1 MPWEGGQI
9 FVGDVSFDADGILTI
24 IKETHVAGVKEKIS
38 ACYPSWANNDT
49 LIFTSDESG
58 YVNPWKYS
66 AGKAAAI
73 FPEPVTE
80 DFGRPFWSLNWSP
93 YAVIDAEGTK
103 AVFVAI
109 KDGREVLYFVDL
121 LGGSQP
127 RLLESPFVVVNVI
140 RTVSLEKG
148 EFVFNG
154 QALDDKESIFR
165 GSVSPSEGLILD
177 SLLKASKTVTFP
189 VGIISI
195 PRPLTLKVPPE
206 DELLHVV
213 YYPPQNPEYSGS
225 SVEAELPPCV
235 LNAHGGPTGLS
246 NQALEWKKQ
255 YFTSRGWGWYAPE
268 SFRIG
273 ISLTHFR
280 NRLDVNYGGSYGYGR
295 AYTQRLASRWGIVDV
310 EDCIL
315 ASRALSSPPYSLID
329 PKRVVIRGQS
339 AGGYTVLAAL
349 SISSD
354 TRAFAAA
361 TSSYGI
367 SNFMM
372 LAEFTHKFES
382 KYLDKL
388 IGGSYDEVPEVYE
401 ERSPIN
407 HADKI
412 VAPLLVGL
420 LCKIVLCSVQ

>member
-1 MPWEGGQI
+1 MHHQYREEIHPFSDFWRRFYALPKFSPDGTRLAWNQWYHPDMPWEGGQI
-9 FVGDVSFDADGILTI
+9 FVGDLSLGADGILSI
-24 IKETHVAGVKEKIS
+24 VNETYVAGVKEKIS

-58 YVNPWKYS
+58 YVNPWKYT
-66 AGKAAAI
+66 AGKAAAL
-73 FPEPVTE
+73 FPEPVPE

-121 LGGSQP
+121 LGGSRP

-154 QALDDKESIFR
+154 QSLDDEESIFR
-165 GSVSPSEGLILD
+165 GSVSPSKELILD
-177 SLLKASKTVTFP
+177 SLLKASKTLTFP

-195 PRPLTLKVPPE
+195 PRPLTLKVPPK

-225 SVEAELPPCV
+225 SVEGELPPCV

-255 YFTSRGWGWYAPE
+255 YFTSRGWGWYALE
-268 SFRIG
+268 SLRI
-273 ISLTHFR
+273 
-280 NRLDVNYGGSYGYGR
+280 
-295 AYTQRLASRWGIVDV
+295 
-310 EDCIL
+310 
-315 ASRALSSPPYSLID
+315 
-329 PKRVVIRGQS
+329 
-339 AGGYTVLAAL
+339 
-349 SISSD
+349 
-354 TRAFAAA
+354 
-361 TSSYGI
+361 
-367 SNFMM
+367 
-372 LAEFTHKFES
+372 
-382 KYLDKL
+382 
-388 IGGSYDEVPEVYE
+388 
-401 ERSPIN
+401 
-407 HADKI
+407 
-412 VAPLLVGL
+412 
-420 LCKIVLCSVQ
+420 

>member
-1 MPWEGGQI
+1 LQDKVTYRYANFEPHPIHTHLFVSVLEDHTDDTPAGIVTSLCIIDTKEKSIHSLISGADFYALPKFSPDGTRLAWNQWHHPDMPWEGGQI
-9 FVGDVSFDADGILTI
+9 FVGDVSFDADGILAI
-24 IKETHVAGVKEKIS
+24 INETHVAGVKEKVS

-58 YVNPWKYS
+58 YVNPWKYT
-66 AGKAAAI
+66 AGKAAAL
-73 FPEPVTE
+73 FPEPVPE

-93 YAVIDAEGTK
+93 YAVVDAEGTK

-154 QALDDKESIFR
+154 QALDDKESIFH
-165 GSVSPSEGLILD
+165 GSVSPSKDLILD
-177 SLLKASKTVTFP
+177 SLLKDSKAVTFP

-195 PRPLTLKVPPE
+195 PRPLTLNVPPK

-225 SVEAELPPCV
+225 SVEGELPPCV

-255 YFTSRGWGWYAPE
+255 YFTSRGWGWYALEP
-268 SFRIG
+268 SRI
-273 ISLTHFR
+273 
-280 NRLDVNYGGSYGYGR
+280 
-295 AYTQRLASRWGIVDV
+295 
-310 EDCIL
+310 
-315 ASRALSSPPYSLID
+315 
-329 PKRVVIRGQS
+329 
-339 AGGYTVLAAL
+339 
-349 SISSD
+349 
-354 TRAFAAA
+354 
-361 TSSYGI
+361 
-367 SNFMM
+367 
-372 LAEFTHKFES
+372 
-382 KYLDKL
+382 
-388 IGGSYDEVPEVYE
+388 
-401 ERSPIN
+401 
-407 HADKI
+407 
-412 VAPLLVGL
+412 
-420 LCKIVLCSVQ
+420 